1 MKIVLL
7 NENDLR
13 RMVNYAVKTIL
24 SEGNNGALYHNKPF
38 WCGSV
43 SLLDGEIEEVHTFEE
58 AEYEDFHHTFIFSP
72 QQVEKI
78 NNDENAVFWIDDG
91 KIQGTWRVNVPQ
103 DIINKIKKQITIL

>member
-1 MKIVLL
+1 MKRVLL

-38 WCGSV
+38 WIGSV

-58 AEYEDFHHTFIFSP
+58 AEDCDFHHTFVFSSP
-72 QQVEKI
+72 QVEKI
-78 NNDENAVFWIDDG
+78 NNEENAIFWIDDG

-103 DIINKIKKQITIL
+103 HIIQRIRGQIKIL